1 LRIIN
6 KKRKMKNNK
15 KKRNL
20 RNILFTIIIAFAIV
34 SFWRGIWGLMDLYLF
49 PENQVVSLLV
59 SVLLGIIILYF
70 TKHLLTNLA

>member
-1 LRIIN
+1 
-6 KKRKMKNNK
+6 MKNNK

-20 RNILFTIIIAFAIV
+20 KNILFTIVIAFAIV

-59 SVLLGIIILYF
+59 SVLLGIIILYLS
-70 TKHLLTNLA
+70 KHLLTSLT

>member
-1 LRIIN
+1 
-6 KKRKMKNNK
+6 MKNNK

>member
-1 LRIIN
+1 
-6 KKRKMKNNK
+6 MKNNK

-49 PENQVVSLLV
+49 PGNQVVSLSV
-59 SVLLGIIILYF
+59 SVLLGIIILYL
-70 TKHLLTNLA
+70 TKHLLTNLT